1 MGTHAVGRRGR
12 KAPIQTFLE
21 TVEKPTPQ
29 RPSPAL
35 HERGKPAGH
44 SNHGRP
50 QRPVPENS
58 RRWVGDA
65 NGPHLSMA
73 SLAESL
79 QANTCD
85 AHLGLPRSWALVKGP
100 RCGPRTAPVS
110 LGRAGSGGAQPVS
123 IHQEM
128 LGAAQGTQGRQE
140 RALPSQPLCC
150 PLAGPVGARTAAV
163 SLGGVRRAGTA
174 GLTCPPGCQA

>member
-1 MGTHAVGRRGR
+1 MTSGLLTAPGSGEKGMGAHAVGRRGR

-29 RPSPAL
+29 RPSPTL
-35 HERGKPAGH
+35 HERGEPAGH
-44 SNHGRP
+44 SSHGLP

-58 RRWVGDA
+58 RRGVGDA
-65 NGPHLSMA
+65 NGPPLSMA

-100 RCGPRTAPVS
+100 GCRPRTAPVS
-110 LGRAGSGGAQPVS
+110 LGRAGSGGRS
-123 IHQEM
+123 
-128 LGAAQGTQGRQE
+128 
-140 RALPSQPLCC
+140 PSPSTRRCWVLHR
-150 PLAGPVGARTAAV
+150 GP
-163 SLGGVRRAGTA
+163 RAGRSALSPHSPSAALWQGLWEPGQPQCRWA
-174 GLTCPPGCQA
+174 G